1 MSYISFA
8 KQHLTRIPYS
18 FGKYIALVPYGIR
31 PGMSTIYPLR
41 KSEIANFNEFNS
53 EKYKH
58 FIFEKVKNISVYAY
72 THIEFY
78 KKFYKASGVN
88 PNQFSHFNNLF
99 ELPIISKAELQ
110 AVPIEERSNMQLKKS
125 IANTGG
131 SSGQP
136 LSFYIEPSSIPHE
149 WAHMHTIWA
158 KLGYKQNDLKIV
170 FGGRA
175 DVKNT
180 MEYDAVRHQLTIDI
194 YKNPQQI
201 ADTLLGN
208 FQKYKPK
215 YLHGYPSA
223 IFDFIIWLDL
233 NKHPLLAILKQYIQ
247 GMFLGS
253 EFPSPILRKKVEEL
267 LSCSSVSWYG
277 HTERAVLA
285 YEKDEQYT
293 YSPFV
298 SYGFAEAIKNEQD
311 DFSLVA
317 TTYHN
322 YASPLIRY
330 DTSDLIE
337 PNTQD
342 GLLVDFKISSGRNG
356 EYVLD
361 RHLNKIYLTALIFGR
376 HHSIFDYVQHV
387 QVKQIEA
394 GKVTFY
400 ITSSH
405 NYSHEFLIDKMDLSN
420 VDLEFSFEVIQSPI
434 KTAAAKV
441 PLLIKNYLY
450 NL

>member
-1 MSYISFA
+1 MSYINYA
-8 KQHLTRIPYS
+8 KQNLTRIPYS
-18 FGKYIALVPYGIR
+18 VGKYIALVPYGIR

-41 KSEIANFNEFNS
+41 KNEIASFKGFNS
-53 EKYKH
+53 TQYKQ

-72 THIEFY
+72 SNIAFY
-78 KKFYKASGVN
+78 QNFYRSADVN
-88 PNQFSHFNNLF
+88 PNQFSHFNDLF

-110 AVPIEERSNMQLKKS
+110 AVSIEERSNMKLKKT

-158 KLGYKQNDLKIV
+158 KLGYKQSDLKIV

-175 DVKNT
+175 DVKNI
-180 MEYDAVRHQLTIDI
+180 MEYDAVRHQLTLDI
-194 YKNPQQI
+194 YKSPQQI
-201 ADTLLGN
+201 ADTLLAN
-208 FQKYKPK
+208 FKKYKPK

-223 IFDFIIWLDL
+223 IFDFVIWLDV
-233 NKHPLLAILKQYIQ
+233 NKHPLLPILKQYIQ

-253 EFPSPILRKKVEEL
+253 EFPSPVHRKKVEEL
-267 LSCSSVSWYG
+267 LSCGSVSWYG

-285 YEKDEQYT
+285 YEKDAQYT
-293 YSPFV
+293 YNPFV
-298 SYGFAEAIKNEQD
+298 SYGFSEAIKNQQD

-317 TTYHN
+317 TSYYN

-330 DTSDLIE
+330 DTSDLID
-337 PNTQD
+337 PNIQD

-356 EYVLD
+356 EYILD
-361 RHLNKIYLTALIFGR
+361 RHSNKIYLTALIFGR
-376 HHSIFDYVQHV
+376 HHSIFDYVQHI
-387 QVKQIEA
+387 QVKQNEV
-394 GKVTFY
+394 GKAIFY
-400 ITSSH
+400 ITSSE
-405 NYSHEFLIDKMDLSN
+405 NYSHEYLIDKMDLSN
-420 VDLEFSFEVIQSPI
+420 VDLDFSFEVIQSPI

-441 PLLIKNYLY
+441 PLLIRS
-450 NL
+450 